1 MKKYMSASVLCAA
14 LALFLSSAAY
24 AQELAVG
31 GQAVGIQ
38 VELGGVAVAGLS
50 SVETAEGEK
59 TPAADAGLCDG
70 DYIIRIG
77 EREIKSTADFVDAV
91 AASGGAEQIFTVR
104 RGESD
109 QTPSL
114 TPVMSKD
121 GKWAVGIWLRDGVS
135 GIGTLTFYD
144 QDTGTYGA
152 LGHCISIIEG
162 GSAVKVENGTVSGA
176 EILSVTPG
184 TDGKP
189 GALNGCTDVEEPLG
203 DVDRNCSFGIYGR
216 AYSAIGGDVYET
228 GEISTGRAVM
238 LSTVEGRNTRAYDIE
253 INRVCSEP
261 DGCHVVLTVTD
272 PELCAVTGGIVQGM
286 SGSPIIQN
294 GKLVG
299 AVTHVFVSDPK
310 KGYGVSID
318 DMLKAAG
325 IAA

>member
-1 MKKYMSASVLCAA
+1 MKKYMSASALFAVLM
-14 LALFLSSAAY
+14 LFLSTSAY

-59 TPAADAGLCDG
+59 TPAADAGLCGG

-77 EREIKSTADFVDAV
+77 EREIKSTADFADAV
-91 AASGGAEQIFTVR
+91 AESGGAELIFTVR
-104 RGESD
+104 RGED
-109 QTPSL
+109 EKTLPI
-114 TPVMSKD
+114 TPVWSKD

-144 QDTGTYGA
+144 PDSGTFGA
-152 LGHCISIIEG
+152 LGHCVSITEG
-162 GSAVKVENGTVSGA
+162 GKAVNVENGTVSGA

-184 TDGKP
+184 SEGNP
-189 GALNGCTDVEEPLG
+189 GALNGCTDVEKPLG
-203 DVDRNCSFGIYGR
+203 SVEQNCSLGIFGR
-216 AYSAIGGDVYET
+216 AHSALGGEVYET

-238 LSTVEGRNTRAYDIE
+238 LSTVEGRNTKAYDIE
-253 INRVCSEP
+253 INRVCREN

-294 GKLVG
+294 GRLVG

-310 KGYGVSID
+310 KGCGISID